1 MQTQESFNRNL
12 IISYK
17 NLIGDVIY
25 KSYKK
30 LIRRPSANT
39 LSVDN
44 KTTTYKTLIGFFST
58 HRWNTINIIFNLDK
72 KDTVK
77 IILSLC
83 FRG

>member
-17 NLIGDVIY
+17 TLIGDLIY

-39 LSVDN
+39 LSVVY
-44 KTTTYKTLIGFFST
+44 KTTASKTLIGFFST
-58 HRWNTINIIFNLDK
+58 HRCTCCSTSHHLAWNADVLLAH
-72 KDTVK
+72 VV
-77 IILSLC
+77 
-83 FRG
+83 